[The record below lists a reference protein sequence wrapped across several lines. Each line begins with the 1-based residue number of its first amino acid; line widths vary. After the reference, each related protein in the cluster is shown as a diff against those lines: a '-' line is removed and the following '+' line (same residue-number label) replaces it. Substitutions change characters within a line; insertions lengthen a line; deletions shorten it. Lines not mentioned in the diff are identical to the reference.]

1 MYGWSFATSRI
12 GATFSIYVQARG
24 RDVGGRGERNRGLL
38 CKVYLKPFY
47 PLPEA
52 DWVIDHVL
60 PNQRPTVT
68 CAIETEAHF
77 CHGWHGEVSEAF
89 GIRRQGAASAY

>member
-1 MYGWSFATSRI
+1 MGGHLRLRESGRLSPSMSRHGGGTSE
-12 GATFSIYVQARG
+12 GGARG
-24 RDVGGRGERNRGLL
+24 TGG
-38 CKVYLKPFY
+38 CCVSVHLKPFY

-60 PNQRPTVT
+60 PNQPPTVT

-77 CHGWHGEVSEAF
+77 CHGWHGEVSDAF
-89 GIRRQGAASAY
+89 GIRRQGAASTY